1 MTQNKPTEKSSA
13 QKPAD
18 PHDFRCFCG
27 SLIARFCQQGLEL
40 KCKRCKRLHIV
51 PVSEIQFD
59 VFPQQLTR
67 TSFKAGP

>member
-1 MTQNKPTEKSSA
+1 MKYYKSTEKSSV
-13 QKPAD
+13 QKPSD
-18 PHDFRCFCG
+18 HHDFRCFCG

-59 VFPQQLTR
+59 VLPQQLTKP
-67 TSFKAGP
+67 S